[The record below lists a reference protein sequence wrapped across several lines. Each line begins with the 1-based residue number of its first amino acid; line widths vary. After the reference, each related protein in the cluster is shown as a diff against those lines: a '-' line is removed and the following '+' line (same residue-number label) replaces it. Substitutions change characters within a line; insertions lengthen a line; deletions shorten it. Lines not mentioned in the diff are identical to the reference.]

1 MASEYLY
8 GRNAVLESLRAGR
21 RKHLR
26 LLVAENLQ
34 RDARIDEIVR
44 RAGDL
49 QIARVRVSR
58 ATLDELAPWGNQGIA
73 LETSGYPYADSLLAE
88 AASADTILLAFDE
101 LEDPRNV
108 GALIRTAEAAGVM
121 GIVLPERRSV
131 AVTPA
136 VVNASSGAAEH
147 MLVVI
152 EKNLARWIDAAR
164 TRGYWIIGLDGGE
177 DAENLF
183 DADVPLPAV
192 VVIGS
197 EGRGLRRLTRE
208 HCDMLVR
215 IPMYGRVESLNAS
228 AAGSIALYQIRE
240 YAT

>member
-1 MASEYLY
+1 VATEFLY
-8 GRNAVLESLRAGR
+8 GRNAVLESLRAAR
-21 RKHLR
+21 RRNRR
-26 LLVAENLQ
+26 LLVADNLQ
-34 RDARIDEIVR
+34 HDERLDEIAR
-44 RAGDL
+44 RADAASL
-49 QIARVRVSR
+49 VRERVPRP
-58 ATLDELAPWGNQGIA
+58 ALDELAPAGHQGVV
-73 LETSGYPYADSLLAE
+73 LETSRYPYAESVLPHE
-88 AASADTILLAFDE
+88 PSSASILLAFDE

-108 GALIRTAEAAGVM
+108 GALIRTAEAAGVE

-131 AVTPA
+131 EITPA
-136 VVNASSGAAEH
+136 VVNASSGAVEH
-147 MLVVI
+147 MAVVI
-152 EKNLARWIDAAR
+152 EKNLARWISAAR
-164 TRGYWIIGLDGGE
+164 VSGYWIIGLDGGD

-183 DADVPLPAV
+183 DADVPMPAV

-208 HCDMLVR
+208 HCDMLVK